1 MSEEEDFFQ
10 ELIRAAMPGRVISNF
25 VLVCEV
31 LTEDGAELSIS
42 TSESL
47 TPWLG
52 IGMLQSAQNML
63 QDPQNALF
71 LGIFDE
77 IEDEE

>member
-10 ELIRAAMPGRVISNF
+10 ELIRGCFPGRVISNF

-63 QDPQNALF
+63 QSPENPLF
-71 LGIFDE
+71 LGIN
-77 IEDEE
+77 DEEEEF